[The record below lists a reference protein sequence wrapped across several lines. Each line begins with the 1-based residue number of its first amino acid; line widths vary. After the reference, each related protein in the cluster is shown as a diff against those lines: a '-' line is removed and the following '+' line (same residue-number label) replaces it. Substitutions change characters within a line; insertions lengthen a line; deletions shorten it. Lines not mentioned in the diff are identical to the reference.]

1 MRKIKKFVAGLI
13 VAGSLLTFNQSFAHC
28 QVPCGIY
35 NDELRIHQIEEYI
48 LTIEKSMN
56 AINSL
61 SKNLKDPLAIN
72 QIVRWVDNK
81 EKHAEKIQK
90 IVWEYFFTQ
99 RVKPVDKSNKKAYER
114 YLKLLELLNKLSFY
128 SMKAKQS
135 VDPKVAENL
144 RKTLEEFEEVYFGKD
159 HKHDH
164 KH

>member
-1 MRKIKKFVAGLI
+1 MKGIRKLLAGI
-13 VAGSLLTFNQSFAHC
+13 VIAGSLITFNQSYAHC

-56 AINSL
+56 AIQSL
-61 SKNLKDPLAIN
+61 SKNLNDPLAIN

-81 EKHAEKIQK
+81 EKHAEKIQQ

-99 RVKPVDKSNKKAYER
+99 RVKPVDSSNKEAYER

-128 SMKAKQS
+128 AMKAKQS
-135 VDPKVAENL
+135 VDPKVTENL
-144 RKTLEEFEEVYFGKD
+144 RKTLEEFEKLYFKKMEKHE
-159 HKHDH
+159 HKH
-164 KH
+164 

>member
-1 MRKIKKFVAGLI
+1 MKNVKKFLI
-13 VAGSLLTFNQSFAHC
+13 GVILAGSLLTINQSYAHC

-48 LTIEKSMN
+48 VTIEKSMN
-56 AINSL
+56 AIKSL
-61 SKNLKDPLAIN
+61 SKNLQDPLAIN

-81 EKHAEKIQK
+81 EKHAEKIQQ

-99 RVKPVDKSNKKAYER
+99 RVKPVDSKNKEEYER

-135 VDPKVAENL
+135 VDTEVTENL
-144 RKTLEEFEEVYFGKD
+144 RKTLEEFEKLYFKKYKHN
-159 HKHDH
+159 HKH
-164 KH
+164 